1 MVGSINNGY
10 QQPPIANTFKPGQE
24 LDNQLNRAKTGEN
37 GINASPAD
45 SLRQTTK
52 IDSST
57 EKFQLGSN
65 LNQDSGK
72 VPSSVNRGSQ
82 LDISV

>member
-72 VPSSVNRGSQ
+72 VSSSVNRGSQ